1 MNVNDFSSKL
11 IGGGVRPHLF
21 EVTGSLG
28 GSTPQQ
34 DQLIPFMVKAAQL
47 PASTVG
53 MIEVPYRGR
62 KIKIPGDRT
71 FAEWTITV
79 IADGNFE
86 LRDGFEDWMSRINS
100 HAGNVSNDAAHRP
113 GQSTGPVYA
122 DWEINQLARDGSVL
136 KSYKLMHCF
145 PTEVSAM
152 DVSYETT
159 DSIHEFTV
167 TLQYS
172 YWTALGKK
180 SSFGGSVTDGD
191 QPSGQKFTNT

>member
-21 EVTGSLG
+21 EVSGTIG
-28 GSTPQQ
+28 GMSTTTN
-34 DQLIPFMVKAAQL
+34 LTPFMVKAAQL

-86 LRDGFEDWMSRINS
+86 LRDGFESWMSNINS
-100 HAGNVSNDAAHRP
+100 HAGNIANDSAHRP

-122 DWEINQLARDGSVL
+122 DWEVNQLARDGSVI
-136 KSYKLMHCF
+136 KSYKMMHCF
-145 PTEVSAM
+145 PSEVSAM
-152 DVSYETT
+152 DVNFETT

-180 SSFGGSVTDGD
+180 SSFGSSVTDGV
-191 QPSGQKFTNT
+191 QPSGAKFTTN

>member
-28 GSTPQQ
+28 GSSPQQ
-34 DQLIPFMVKAAQL
+34 EGLIPFMVKAAQL

-79 IADGNFE
+79 ISDGNFE
-86 LRDGFEDWMSRINS
+86 LRDAFEEWMSRINS
-100 HAGNVSNDAAHRP
+100 HAGNTSLDALHQP
-113 GQSTGPVYA
+113 GSAGIYS
-122 DWEINQLARDGSVL
+122 DWQVNQLDRSGGVI
-136 KSYKLMHCF
+136 KSYKMLNCF
-145 PTEVSAM
+145 PTDVSAM

-159 DSIHEFTV
+159 DTIHEFTV
-167 TLQYS
+167 TLQYT
-172 YWTALGKK
+172 YWTALGSK
-180 SSFGGSVTDGD
+180 STSGNAITDGQLPD
-191 QPSGQKFTNT
+191 GEKFVPTD